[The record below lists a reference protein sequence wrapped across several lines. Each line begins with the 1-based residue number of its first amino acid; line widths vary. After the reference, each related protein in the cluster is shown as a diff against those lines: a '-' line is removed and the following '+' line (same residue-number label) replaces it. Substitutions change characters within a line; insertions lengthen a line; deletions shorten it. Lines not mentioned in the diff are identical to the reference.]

1 MSQLCY
7 VQLKITKK
15 KPAGKYTNLP
25 FKVVIVWSRKVT
37 GIAVG
42 TECHWDGAEPVGEH
56 APACLFAGAGSCVVH
71 STAQL
76 PLYRGGKSCLSP
88 RR

>member
-42 TECHWDGAEPVGEH
+42 TECHWDGAEPVGEPVCGRWLLCC
-56 APACLFAGAGSCVVH
+56 ALNSSTSPLQRGEVLFIS
-71 STAQL
+71 
-76 PLYRGGKSCLSP
+76 
-88 RR
+88 